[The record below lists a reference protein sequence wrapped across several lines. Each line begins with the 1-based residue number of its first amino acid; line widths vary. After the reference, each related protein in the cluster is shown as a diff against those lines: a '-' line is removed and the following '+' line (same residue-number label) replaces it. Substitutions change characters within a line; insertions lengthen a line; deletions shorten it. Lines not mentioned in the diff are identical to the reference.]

1 MSTEVNCRM
10 LVVSLPEATTRREQV
25 TECLEGLDIPWKF
38 MDAGRHDAPSEY
50 EYDVEQCRKRFGRLL
65 SLAEIGCF
73 KSHMNALAEFDRDPD
88 LQFLVVLE
96 DDVWFDTAFSMKG
109 LIKWIDERDIGFLRL
124 YARSWKKADFAGWY
138 GERHIIRMKTDPY
151 GAQCYIISRQ
161 AATRFRNSVKDIVCP
176 FDDEMAH
183 FWENGLELYTLFP
196 FPICERAIPSSI
208 NSQRNS
214 QDQKVSQTLQEKI
227 FFFKYR
233 ARNFIRK
240 RLYLYRHPVRQL
252 DTREESIARSLSE
265 AEEAHR

>member
-1 MSTEVNCRM
+1 M
-10 LVVSLPEATTRREQV
+10 
-25 TECLEGLDIPWKF
+25 
-38 MDAGRHDAPSEY
+38 
-50 EYDVEQCRKRFGRLL
+50 
-65 SLAEIGCF
+65 
-73 KSHMNALAEFDRDPD
+73 KS
-88 LQFLVVLE
+88 
-96 DDVWFDTAFSMKG
+96 

-196 FPICERAIPSSI
+196 FPLCERAITSSI

-214 QDQKVSQTLQEKI
+214 QDQKFYQEAALPLSASRSPTG
-227 FFFKYR
+227 Y
-233 ARNFIRK
+233 ARRIHRK
-240 RLYLYRHPVRQL
+240 KPLGSRGSTPLIAPKVTFGAVIVARRHWSSFSPGF
-252 DTREESIARSLSE
+252 IARRPDSGLPASSKLRSE
-265 AEEAHR
+265 PFLIGSIRR